1 MASNHMKKYSRSL
14 PLGKCKSK
22 PQDITPHSQGWLKS
36 KTQNERLKS
45 MLDDIEVNVQTVVDY
60 MEQTVVQDMKN
71 SKDWNSNTQ
80 AQVMRESVDRILDS
94 ILSST
99 KKTLEDNQ
107 IDITDYIA
115 SHVEA
120 YIQRKKTAV

>member
-1 MASNHMKKYSRSL
+1 MKEIILNHIIDLVFTVISVILVPMLVK
-14 PLGKCKSK
+14 
-22 PQDITPHSQGWLKS
+22 WLKS

-60 MEQTVVQDMKN
+60 MEQTVVHDMKN

-80 AQVMRESVDRILDS
+80 AQVMREAVDRILDS

>member
-1 MASNHMKKYSRSL
+1 MKEIILNHVIDLVFTIISVILVPMLMK
-14 PLGKCKSK
+14 
-22 PQDITPHSQGWLKS
+22 WLKS

-80 AQVMRESVDRILDS
+80 AQVMRDAVDRILDS

-120 YIQRKKTAV
+120 YIQRKKTAA

>member
-1 MASNHMKKYSRSL
+1 MKETILNHIIDLVFTVISVILVPMLVK
-14 PLGKCKSK
+14 
-22 PQDITPHSQGWLKS
+22 WLKS

-80 AQVMRESVDRILDS
+80 AQVMREAVDRILDS

>member
-1 MASNHMKKYSRSL
+1 MKEIILNHIIDLVFTVISVILVPMLVK
-14 PLGKCKSK
+14 
-22 PQDITPHSQGWLKS
+22 WLKS

-80 AQVMRESVDRILDS
+80 AQVMREAVDRILDS
-94 ILSST
+94 ILTST

>member
-1 MASNHMKKYSRSL
+1 MKETILNHIIDLVFTVISVILVPMLVK
-14 PLGKCKSK
+14 
-22 PQDITPHSQGWLKS
+22 WLKS

-60 MEQTVVQDMKN
+60 MEQTVVHDMKN

-80 AQVMRESVDRILDS
+80 AQVMREAVDRILDS

-120 YIQRKKTAV
+120 YIQRKKTTA

>member
-1 MASNHMKKYSRSL
+1 MKEIILNHVIDLVFTIISVILVPMLVK
-14 PLGKCKSK
+14 
-22 PQDITPHSQGWLKS
+22 WLKS

-80 AQVMRESVDRILDS
+80 AQVMREAVDRILDS

-120 YIQRKKTAV
+120 YIQRKKVKI

>member
-1 MASNHMKKYSRSL
+1 MKEIILNHIIDLVFTVISVILVPMLVK
-14 PLGKCKSK
+14 
-22 PQDITPHSQGWLKS
+22 WLKS

-60 MEQTVVQDMKN
+60 MEQTAVQDMKN

-80 AQVMRESVDRILDS
+80 AQVMREAVDRILDS
-94 ILSST
+94 ILTST

-120 YIQRKKTAV
+120 YIQRKKTSI